1 MIATSYADQGIKQDA
16 FQGFVH
22 SIAYNYYAWLS
33 IIMVGIVAYTYLDFG
48 PMAKA
53 EKRAVKTGKLANASF
68 SGEDGD
74 EDDFSSI
81 PCAKGRVSDLLIPV
95 VFLVIGAFLFMLYTG
110 GFFASETR
118 FDLMYAVNNMNGT
131 LALVYAIA
139 LTIIFSIIHYK
150 LRKLSSIKES
160 LSAFIIGNKSMV
172 FLLIL
177 LVFAWAIGGICSEL
191 DTGGYV
197 ASLFSGTMPAFMAPF
212 LVFLFSC
219 ITAFAT
225 GASFGTYAI
234 MMPVAIPLAVALNAD
249 VYACIAAV
257 IGGGGFGNHC
267 SPLADTAILSSAGA
281 NIRHIDH
288 IKTQIPY
295 SVTCAA
301 VAGIS
306 YILAGVLKNPVIPM
320 IACFGLFILAVV
332 VLHKLFGSSKYELDE
347 LEDTGNLVG
356 ALSESAK

>member
-1 MIATSYADQGIKQDA
+1 
-16 FQGFVH
+16 
-22 SIAYNYYAWLS
+22 
-33 IIMVGIVAYTYLDFG
+33 
-48 PMAKA
+48 
-53 EKRAVKTGKLANASF
+53 
-68 SGEDGD
+68 
-74 EDDFSSI
+74 
-81 PCAKGRVSDLLIPV
+81 
-95 VFLVIGAFLFMLYTG
+95 
-110 GFFASETR
+110 
-118 FDLMYAVNNMNGT
+118 
-131 LALVYAIA
+131 
-139 LTIIFSIIHYK
+139 
-150 LRKLSSIKES
+150 
-160 LSAFIIGNKSMV
+160 MV